1 MLHRVTDKEKPNNAG
16 FHSADVIG
24 FHSCDREF
32 GLRLLN
38 GHDEMQPS
46 DNKWDW
52 LGPGSY
58 FWEEDPVRALEYA
71 INTSMGRQ
79 KNKTAADTPFVIGAI
94 IDLGNC
100 LNLVELTA
108 LDILRAAFYAWR
120 NPLPNQDN
128 PCR

>member
-1 MLHRVTDKEKPNNAG
+1 
-16 FHSADVIG
+16 
-24 FHSCDREF
+24 
-32 GLRLLN
+32 
-38 GHDEMQPS
+38 MQPS